1 MIDINGNA
9 AYTAM
14 HRPAK
19 SNIVRWW
26 CVALRACATYFRV
39 AGARPQCGAAMLAMC
54 HGAMFAMKPR
64 YLFACYGLHALV
76 PKHITT
82 NITHSHKT
90 IHTDWSYPAAMCHGL
105 PWVHFHQWRPVY
117 EKRYFFSCCWLRAST
132 LKKKQLTSR
141 ITNQE
146 LLYITIYSMVPARL
160 LASQH

>member
-1 MIDINGNA
+1 MRCVPA
-9 AYTAM
+9 R
-14 HRPAK
+14 HRLIPIK
-19 SNIVRWW
+19 
-26 CVALRACATYFRV
+26 TYFRV

-76 PKHITT
+76 PTHITT

-117 EKRYFFSCCWLRAST
+117 EKRYFFACYGLRAST
-132 LKKKQLTSR
+132 LQQKT
-141 ITNQE
+141 TNIKHFHVNSNN
-146 LLYITIYSMVPARL
+146 LYSIYHNLQYYDHIHVKWMVPARL